1 MMADGW
7 SGAELDRLGRA
18 MLEAAAD
25 AIILAD
31 REGVIRFWN
40 AGAERLFGFTPAEAL
55 GRPLDIIVPEPQRAR
70 HWAGFSQVMET
81 GESRYGAGEVLAV
94 PGFRKDG
101 SRISLEFTIVPL
113 QDQAGQ
119 MEGMAAILRDVTRRF
134 EQLRALRR
142 QVAAARE
149 SRAPPSCG
157 TPPCSMPT
165 SQHTLGRLNSAAG
178 CLNNRPRYTRPRRQC
193 GGSRRDGPGAARGAT

>member
-1 MMADGW
+1 MMGDGW

-70 HWAGFSQVMET
+70 HWAGFSRVMET

-94 PGFRKDG
+94 PGLRKDG
-101 SRISLEFTIVPL
+101 GRISLEFTIVPL
-113 QDQAGQ
+113 HDQAGR

-134 EQLRALRR
+134 EELRASGGK
-142 QVAAARE
+142 
-149 SRAPPSCG
+149 SRPHGRAVPPSRG
-157 TPPCSMPT
+157 PRQIRPARRPSPPR
-165 SQHTLGRLNSAAG
+165 H
-178 CLNNRPRYTRPRRQC
+178 
-193 GGSRRDGPGAARGAT
+193 